1 MRKVLLARNRQ
12 ADKEELYLEN
22 PSGIV
27 TEEDRRMRTFKM
39 IKMASNDANGGS
51 PTLQG
56 NFQQLQKMND
66 HNPAMI
72 FDYHGRLLRWK
83 KSQPKRY
90 NPPSETSSCCG
101 CTKLTPRE
109 RQEEDLYFIE

>member
-1 MRKVLLARNRQ
+1 MRRVLLARNKQ
-12 ADKEELYLEN
+12 VDKEELYLEN

-39 IKMASNDANGGS
+39 IKMASHDAGAES
-51 PTLQG
+51 PALQG

-72 FDYHGRLLRWK
+72 FDEAGRLLRWK
-83 KSQPKRY
+83 KSMPKRY
-90 NPPSETSSCCG
+90 NPPSETSSCCN
-101 CTKLTPRE
+101 CTKLTPIE
-109 RQEEDLYFIE
+109 RQEEDLSFIE